1 MLFCARRQFG
11 GHSLYIKDG
20 LLKYV
25 YNFAGLSSRWSSRRR
40 RCRPGKCVLSAAF
53 VREGTDM
60 PTHGTLTLYI
70 NEKAVGSA
78 QIRTQPGYFSL
89 DGEGLC
95 VGRDSGEPV
104 TKDYPGERPWEFTG
118 GTIKQV
124 MVDVSGEHYVNV
136 EHEALAMMKRE

>member
-1 MLFCARRQFG
+1 M
-11 GHSLYIKDG
+11 
-20 LLKYV
+20 V
-25 YNFAGLSSRWSSRRR
+25 VSSEKV
-40 RCRPGKCVLSAAF
+40 PTGKCVLSAAF

-70 NEKAVGSA
+70 NDKAVGSA
-78 QIRTQPGYFSL
+78 QIKTQPGYFSL

-95 VGRDSGEPV
+95 VGRDSGDPV

-124 MVDVSGEHYVNV
+124 LVDVSGEPFVNV
-136 EHEALAMMKRE
+136 EHEAAMALMRD